1 MHTQHPHYYYYY
13 FTKICVLCRYNSHCS
28 WLRRP
33 FINALKNTLGLF
45 SGRKRTD
52 LKQDFSFCA
61 TKTKQDRPVT
71 ENPGMYK
78 CVELIRYVNPYRVSM
93 EELLKM
99 NF

>member
-1 MHTQHPHYYYYY
+1 MHTQYRHYYYH
-13 FTKICVLCRYNSHCS
+13 FTKICVLCSFNSACPQ
-28 WLRRP
+28 LRCP
-33 FINALKNTLGLF
+33 FINALKNMFGLF
-45 SGRKRTD
+45 SGRKHTD
-52 LKQDFSFCA
+52 LKQDFSFYA